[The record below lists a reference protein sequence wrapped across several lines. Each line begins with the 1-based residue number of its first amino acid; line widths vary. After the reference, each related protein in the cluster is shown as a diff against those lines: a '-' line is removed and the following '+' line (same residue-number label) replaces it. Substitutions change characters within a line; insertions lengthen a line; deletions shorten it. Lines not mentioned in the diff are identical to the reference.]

1 MVGLWYYIYRMKFFD
16 EQTAIDLE
24 FDQIRSWLSEYC
36 KTESASSS
44 LSRLQPYRSS
54 KEVVRRLDLVHE
66 LQLIRNQ
73 GITFPRMEFRELKKE
88 IRLLGIQGSVIE
100 LEGIVN
106 LLDASRFVNALFA
119 FFKEYKDLYP
129 ELKRLLNDAHS
140 TKAIENAISKV
151 LDRRMQVKDDAS
163 PDLLRIRQRMNRC
176 KQQINRNFEKALK
189 AAQQNGFIDDLKENI
204 IGNRRV
210 LTIVSNHKRQVEGNV
225 LGSSKTGSLTYIEPQ
240 SNIQLNGEYDQLLD
254 DERLEIRKIFAELTN
269 FFRDYYELIQAYQKI
284 VVAFDEVNARE
295 RLAKKLNGVKP
306 MINLKDQHCEYKDA
320 YHPILLFQNQSE
332 GLTTIPQTF
341 YLKSDSRLLVI
352 SGPNAGGKSITLKT
366 VGLIQLMFQSGL
378 LVPLSSRSKLG
389 FFDYILSDIGDNQSI
404 ANQLSTYS
412 HRLQRMRFFLDKLGS
427 KTLLLLDEFGT
438 GSDPE
443 LGGALAEVFFEEIYE
458 KQCFGVITTHYSNI
472 KLRAAQLPEAMNANM
487 LFNRKTLKPE
497 YQLEVGQPGS
507 SFTFEVAQMNGI
519 PHKML
524 KAAKQ
529 KVDSQKIQMDQLIS
543 DLQKDRSI
551 LKKLKDENYQ
561 AKLAMEESREEYEE
575 KSSHFEQ
582 RLSKQQQLIEK
593 NNKYLNHGKKMAQ
606 FIEGFPTSSKKK
618 QTDFINEVKRYL
630 AIEKSKIEVS
640 IKKAAEAAKKK
651 RLEAE
656 KRNQKNKPKKNRI
669 AKQKIT
675 EKPLAIGVRAKLKN
689 SKQVGEV
696 VKIEGEEITLVFGQ
710 MKAKVKRNQLRVV

>member
-1 MVGLWYYIYRMKFFD
+1 MKFFD

-24 FDQIRSWLSEYC
+24 FDQIRGWLSGFC
-36 KTESASSS
+36 KTESASSR
-44 LSRLQPYRSS
+44 LGKLQPYRSS
-54 KEVVRRLDLVHE
+54 KEVIRRLDLVHE

-73 GITFPRMEFRELKKE
+73 GLTFPRMEFNELKKE
-88 IRLLGIQGSVIE
+88 IRMLGIQGSVIE

-119 FFKEYKDLYP
+119 FFKAYP
-129 ELKRLLNDAHS
+129 DQFSTLSNLLQDAYS
-140 TKAIENAISKV
+140 TKAIEKEISKI

-189 AAQQNGFIDDLKENI
+189 AAKQNGYIDDLKENI

-240 SNIQLNGEYDQLLD
+240 NNIGLNSEYDQLLEY
-254 DERLEIRKIFAELTN
+254 ERIEVRRIFAELTN
-269 FFRDYYELIQAYQKI
+269 FFRDYYELIEAYQNI
-284 VVAFDEVNARE
+284 MVAFDEVNARE

-306 MINLKDQHCEYKDA
+306 QINLQDQDCEYKDA
-320 YHPILLFQNQSE
+320 FHPLLYVQNQTE
-332 GLTTIPQTF
+332 GLPTISQSF
-341 YLKSDSRLLVI
+341 QLKSDSRLLVI

-366 VGLIQLMFQSGL
+366 VGLIQLMFQSAL
-378 LVPLSSRSKLG
+378 LVPLSTKSKLG

-412 HRLQRMRFFLDKLGS
+412 HRLQRMQFFLDKLS
-427 KTLLLLDEFGT
+427 NKTLLLLDEFGT

-458 KQCFGVITTHYSNI
+458 RQCFGVITTHYSNI
-472 KLRAAQLPEAMNANM
+472 KLRAAQLPEAINANM

-519 PHKML
+519 PQKML

-529 KVDSQKIQMDQLIS
+529 KVDRQKIQMDQLIS

-551 LKKLKDENYQ
+551 LKKLKDDNYQ
-561 AKLAMEESREEYEE
+561 SKLAMEASKEEYEE
-575 KSSHFEQ
+575 KSEHFEQ
-582 RLSKQQQLIEK
+582 RLSKQQKLIEK
-593 NNKYLNHGKKMAQ
+593 NNKYLNHGKKMAH
-606 FIEGFPTSSKKK
+606 FIEEFPSASKKK
-618 QTDFINEVKRYL
+618 QNEFLNEVKRYL
-630 AIEKSKIEVS
+630 AIEKSKIEAR

-656 KRNQKNKPKKNRI
+656 KRNQARKPNKTKKAKPKQI
-669 AKQKIT
+669 
-675 EKPLAIGVRAKLKN
+675 EKPLELGVRAKLLN
-689 SKQVGEV
+689 SRQIGEV
-696 VKIEGEEITLVFGQ
+696 VKIEGEEVTMVFGQ
-710 MKAKVKRNQLRVV
+710 MKAKVKRNQLKVV

>member
-1 MVGLWYYIYRMKFFD
+1 MKFFD

-24 FDQIRSWLSEYC
+24 FDQIRSWLVGYC
-36 KTESASSS
+36 KTETASSR
-44 LSRLQPYRSS
+44 LLKLQPYRSS

-66 LQLIRNQ
+66 LQLIRHQ
-73 GITFPRMEFRELKKE
+73 GLTFPRMEFRELKKE

-119 FFKEYKDLYP
+119 FFKEHTDQYP
-129 ELKRLLNDAHS
+129 QLKSLLKDAHP
-140 TKAIENAISKV
+140 TKAIEKEITKI

-163 PDLLRIRQRMNRC
+163 DDLMKIRQRMSRC

-189 AAQQNGFIDDLKENI
+189 SAQQNGYIDDLKENI

-210 LTIVSNHKRQVEGNV
+210 LTIVSNHKRQVDGNV

-240 SNIQLNGEYDQLLD
+240 ANIALNSEYDQLLD
-254 DERLEIRKIFAELTN
+254 DERIEIRRIFAQLTN
-269 FFRDYYELIQAYQKI
+269 FFRDYYELIQAYQSII
-284 VVAFDEVNARE
+284 VSFDEVNARE

-306 MINLKDQHCEYKDA
+306 QVNLQDQNCDYKEA
-320 YHPILLFQNQSE
+320 YHPILWVQNQAE
-332 GLTTIPQTF
+332 NLPTIPQSF
-341 YLKSDSRLLVI
+341 HLRSDSRLMVI

-378 LVPLSSRSKLG
+378 LVPLSTRSKLG

-458 KQCFGVITTHYSNI
+458 KKCFGVITTHYSNI
-472 KLRAAQLPEAMNANM
+472 KLRAAQMPEAINANM

-519 PHKML
+519 PQKML

-551 LKKLKDENYQ
+551 LKKLKDDNYQ
-561 AKLAMEESREEYEE
+561 ATLAMEASREEYEE
-575 KSSHFEQ
+575 KSEHFEQ

-593 NNKYLNHGKKMAQ
+593 NNKYLNHGRKMAQ
-606 FIEGFPTSSKKK
+606 FIEEFPISSKKK
-618 QTDFINEVKRYL
+618 QTEFLNEVKRYL
-630 AIEKSKIEVS
+630 AIEKSKIEAR

-651 RLEAE
+651 RLEAQ
-656 KRNQKNKPKKNRI
+656 KRNEKKKPKKNRV

-675 EKPLAIGVRAKLKN
+675 EKPLEVGVRAKLRN
-689 SKQVGEV
+689 SSQIGEV
-696 VKIEGEEITLVFGQ
+696 VKIEGEEVTLVFGQ
-710 MKAKVKRNQLRVV
+710 MKAKVKKAQLKVI

>member
-1 MVGLWYYIYRMKFFD
+1 MKFFD

-24 FDQIRSWLSEYC
+24 FDQIRGWLSGFC
-36 KTESASSS
+36 KTESASSR
-44 LSRLQPYRSS
+44 LGKLQPYRSS
-54 KEVVRRLDLVHE
+54 KEVIRRLDLVHE

-73 GITFPRMEFRELKKE
+73 GLTFPRMEFNELKKE
-88 IRLLGIQGSVIE
+88 IRMLGIQGSVIE

-119 FFKEYKDLYP
+119 FFKAYP
-129 ELKRLLNDAHS
+129 DQFSALSKLLQDAYP
-140 TKAIENAISKV
+140 TKAIEKEISKI

-189 AAQQNGFIDDLKENI
+189 AAKQNGYIDDLKENI

-240 SNIQLNGEYDQLLD
+240 NNIGLNSEYDQLLEY
-254 DERLEIRKIFAELTN
+254 ERIEVRRIFAELTN
-269 FFRDYYELIQAYQKI
+269 FFRDYYELIEAYQNI
-284 VVAFDEVNARE
+284 MVAFDEVNARE

-306 MINLKDQHCEYKDA
+306 QINLQDQDCEYKDA
-320 YHPILLFQNQSE
+320 FHPLLYVQNQTE
-332 GLTTIPQTF
+332 GLPTISQSF
-341 YLKSDSRLLVI
+341 QLKSDSRLLVI

-366 VGLIQLMFQSGL
+366 VGLIQLMFQSAL
-378 LVPLSSRSKLG
+378 LVPLSTKSKLG

-412 HRLQRMRFFLDKLGS
+412 HRLQRMQFFLDKLS
-427 KTLLLLDEFGT
+427 NKTLLLLDEFGT

-458 KQCFGVITTHYSNI
+458 RQCFGVITTHYSNI
-472 KLRAAQLPEAMNANM
+472 KLRAAQLPEAINANM

-497 YQLEVGQPGS
+497 YHLEVGQPGS

-519 PHKML
+519 PQKML

-529 KVDSQKIQMDQLIS
+529 KVDRQKIQMDQLIS

-551 LKKLKDENYQ
+551 LKKLKDDNYQ
-561 AKLAMEESREEYEE
+561 SKLAMEASKEEYEE
-575 KSSHFEQ
+575 KSEHFEQ
-582 RLSKQQQLIEK
+582 RLSKQQKLIEK
-593 NNKYLNHGKKMAQ
+593 NNKYLNHGKKMAH
-606 FIEGFPTSSKKK
+606 FIEEFPSASKKK
-618 QTDFINEVKRYL
+618 QNEFLNEVKRYL
-630 AIEKSKIEVS
+630 AIEKSKIEAR

-656 KRNQKNKPKKNRI
+656 KRNQARKPNKTKKAKPKQI
-669 AKQKIT
+669 
-675 EKPLAIGVRAKLKN
+675 EKPLELGVRAKLLN
-689 SKQVGEV
+689 SRQIGEV
-696 VKIEGEEITLVFGQ
+696 VKIEGEEVTMVFGQ
-710 MKAKVKRNQLRVV
+710 MKAKVKRNQLKVV

>member
-1 MVGLWYYIYRMKFFD
+1 MKFFD

-24 FDQIRSWLSEYC
+24 FDQIRGWLSGFC
-36 KTESASSS
+36 KTESASSR
-44 LSRLQPYRSS
+44 LGKLQPYRSS
-54 KEVVRRLDLVHE
+54 KEVIRRLDLVHE

-73 GITFPRMEFRELKKE
+73 GLTFPRMEFKELKKE

-119 FFKEYKDLYP
+119 FFKAYP
-129 ELKRLLNDAHS
+129 DQFSALSKLLQDAYP
-140 TKAIENAISKV
+140 TKAIEKEISKI

-189 AAQQNGFIDDLKENI
+189 AAKQNGYIDDLKENI

-240 SNIQLNGEYDQLLD
+240 NNIGLNSEYDQLLEY
-254 DERLEIRKIFAELTN
+254 ERIEVRRIFAELTN
-269 FFRDYYELIQAYQKI
+269 FFRDYYELIEAYQNI
-284 VVAFDEVNARE
+284 MVAFDEVNARE

-306 MINLKDQHCEYKDA
+306 QINLQDQDCEYKDA
-320 YHPILLFQNQSE
+320 FHPLLYVQNQTE
-332 GLTTIPQTF
+332 GLPTISQSF
-341 YLKSDSRLLVI
+341 QLKSDSRLLVI

-366 VGLIQLMFQSGL
+366 VGLIQLMFQSAL
-378 LVPLSSRSKLG
+378 LVPLSTKSKLG

-412 HRLQRMRFFLDKLGS
+412 HRLQRMQFFLDKLS
-427 KTLLLLDEFGT
+427 NKTLLLLDEFGT

-458 KQCFGVITTHYSNI
+458 RQCFGVITTHYSNI
-472 KLRAAQLPEAMNANM
+472 KLRAAQLPEAINANM

-519 PHKML
+519 PQKML

-529 KVDSQKIQMDQLIS
+529 KVDRQKIQMDQLIS

-551 LKKLKDENYQ
+551 LKKLKDDNYQ
-561 AKLAMEESREEYEE
+561 SKLAMEASKEEYEE
-575 KSSHFEQ
+575 KSEHFEQ
-582 RLSKQQQLIEK
+582 RLSKQQKLIEK
-593 NNKYLNHGKKMAQ
+593 NNKYLNHGKKMAH
-606 FIEGFPTSSKKK
+606 FIEEFPSASKKK
-618 QTDFINEVKRYL
+618 QNEFLNEVKRYL
-630 AIEKSKIEVS
+630 AIEKSKIEAR

-656 KRNQKNKPKKNRI
+656 KRNQARKPNKTKKAKPKQI
-669 AKQKIT
+669 
-675 EKPLAIGVRAKLKN
+675 EKPLELGVRAKLLN
-689 SKQVGEV
+689 SRQIGEV
-696 VKIEGEEITLVFGQ
+696 VKIEGEEVTMVFGQ
-710 MKAKVKRNQLRVV
+710 MKAKVKRNQLKVV

>member
-1 MVGLWYYIYRMKFFD
+1 MKFFD

-24 FDQIRSWLSEYC
+24 FDQIRGWLSGFC
-36 KTESASSS
+36 KTESASSR
-44 LSRLQPYRSS
+44 LGKLQPYRSS
-54 KEVVRRLDLVHE
+54 KEVIRRLDLVHE

-73 GITFPRMEFRELKKE
+73 GLTFPRMEFNELKKE
-88 IRLLGIQGSVIE
+88 IRMLGIQGSVIE

-119 FFKEYKDLYP
+119 FFKAYP
-129 ELKRLLNDAHS
+129 DQFSALSKLLQDAYP
-140 TKAIENAISKV
+140 TKAIEKEISKI

-189 AAQQNGFIDDLKENI
+189 AAKQNGYIDDLKENI

-240 SNIQLNGEYDQLLD
+240 NNIGLNSEYDQLLEY
-254 DERLEIRKIFAELTN
+254 ERIEVRRIFAELTN
-269 FFRDYYELIQAYQKI
+269 FFRDYYELIEAYQNI
-284 VVAFDEVNARE
+284 MVAFDEVNARE

-306 MINLKDQHCEYKDA
+306 QINLQDQDCEYKDA
-320 YHPILLFQNQSE
+320 FHPLLYVQNQTE
-332 GLTTIPQTF
+332 GLPTISQSF
-341 YLKSDSRLLVI
+341 QLKSDSRLLVI

-366 VGLIQLMFQSGL
+366 VGLIQLMFQSAL
-378 LVPLSSRSKLG
+378 LVPLSTKSKLG

-412 HRLQRMRFFLDKLGS
+412 HRLQRMQFFLDKLS
-427 KTLLLLDEFGT
+427 NKTLLLLDEFGT

-458 KQCFGVITTHYSNI
+458 RQCFGVITTHYSNI
-472 KLRAAQLPEAMNANM
+472 KLRAAQLPEAINANM

-519 PHKML
+519 PQKML

-529 KVDSQKIQMDQLIS
+529 KVDRQKIQMDQLIS

-551 LKKLKDENYQ
+551 LKKLKDDNYQ
-561 AKLAMEESREEYEE
+561 SKLAMEASKEEYEE
-575 KSSHFEQ
+575 KSEHFEQ
-582 RLSKQQQLIEK
+582 RLSKQQKLIEK
-593 NNKYLNHGKKMAQ
+593 NNKYLNHGKKMAH
-606 FIEGFPTSSKKK
+606 FIEEFPSASKKK
-618 QTDFINEVKRYL
+618 QNEFLNEVKRYL
-630 AIEKSKIEVS
+630 AIEKSKIEAR

-656 KRNQKNKPKKNRI
+656 KRNQARKPNKTKKAKPKQI
-669 AKQKIT
+669 
-675 EKPLAIGVRAKLKN
+675 EKPLELGVRAKLLN
-689 SKQVGEV
+689 SRQIGEV
-696 VKIEGEEITLVFGQ
+696 VKIEGEEVTMVFGQ
-710 MKAKVKRNQLRVV
+710 MKAKVKRNQLKVV

>member
-1 MVGLWYYIYRMKFFD
+1 MKFFD
-16 EQTAIDLE
+16 EQTALDLE
-24 FDQIRSWLSEYC
+24 FDQIRSWLSGYC
-36 KTESASSS
+36 KTETAASR
-44 LSRLQPYRSS
+44 LAKLQPYRSS
-54 KEVVRRLDLVHE
+54 REVVRRLDLVHE
-66 LQLIRNQ
+66 LQLVRNQ
-73 GITFPRMEFRELKKE
+73 GLTFPRMEFRELNKE

-100 LEGIVN
+100 LEGIIN

-119 FFKEYKDLYP
+119 FFKEYPDQFR
-129 ELKRLLNDAHS
+129 ELSKLLQNAHP
-140 TKAIENAISKV
+140 TKAIEKEINKI
-151 LDRRMQVKDDAS
+151 LDHRMQVKDDAS

-189 AAQQNGFIDDLKENI
+189 SAKQNGYIDDLKENI

-240 SNIQLNGEYDQLLD
+240 NNIGLNSEYDQLLD
-254 DERLEIRKIFAELTN
+254 DERIEIRRIFAELTN
-269 FFRDYYELIQAYQKI
+269 FFRDYYELIEAYQKI
-284 VVAFDEVNARE
+284 LVAFDEVNARE
-295 RLAKKLNGVKP
+295 RLANKLNGVKP
-306 MINLKDQHCEYKDA
+306 QINLQDQDCEYKDA
-320 YHPILLFQNQSE
+320 YHPILWVQNQTE
-332 GLTTIPQTF
+332 NLPTIPQSF
-341 YLKSDSRLLVI
+341 YLRMEARLLVI

-366 VGLIQLMFQSGL
+366 VGLTQLMFQSGL
-378 LVPLSSRSKLG
+378 LVPLSTKSKLG

-472 KLRAAQLPEAMNANM
+472 KLRAAQLSEAMNANM

-519 PHKML
+519 PKQML
-524 KAAKQ
+524 SAAKQ

-551 LKKLKDENYQ
+551 LKKLKNDNYQ
-561 AKLAMEESREEYEE
+561 AKLDMEASREEYEE
-575 KSSHFEQ
+575 KSEHFEQ
-582 RLSKQQQLIEK
+582 RLSKQQKLIEK

-606 FIEGFPTSSKKK
+606 FIEEFPSASKKK
-618 QTDFINEVKRYL
+618 QNEFLNEVKRYL
-630 AIEKSKIEVS
+630 AIEKSKIEAR
-640 IKKAAEAAKKK
+640 IKKAAEVAKKK

-656 KRNQKNKPKKNRI
+656 KRNQASKPKK
-669 AKQKIT
+669 AKKAKSKAI
-675 EKPLAIGVRAKLKN
+675 EKPLEVGVRAKLQN
-689 SKQVGEV
+689 SRQIGEV
-696 VKIEGEEITLVFGQ
+696 VKIEGEEVTVVFGQ
-710 MKAKVKRNQLRVV
+710 MKAKVKKSQLKVV

>member
-1 MVGLWYYIYRMKFFD
+1 MKFFD

-24 FDQIRSWLSEYC
+24 FDQIRGWLSGFC
-36 KTESASSS
+36 KTESASSR
-44 LSRLQPYRSS
+44 LGKLQPYRSS
-54 KEVVRRLDLVHE
+54 KEVIRRLDLVHE

-73 GITFPRMEFRELKKE
+73 GLTFPRMEFNELKKE
-88 IRLLGIQGSVIE
+88 IRMLGIQGSVIE

-119 FFKEYKDLYP
+119 FFKAYP
-129 ELKRLLNDAHS
+129 DQFSALSKLLQDAYP
-140 TKAIENAISKV
+140 TKAIEKEISKI

-189 AAQQNGFIDDLKENI
+189 AAKQNGYIDDLKENI

-240 SNIQLNGEYDQLLD
+240 NNIGLNSEYDQLLE
-254 DERLEIRKIFAELTN
+254 DERIEVRRIFAELTN
-269 FFRDYYELIQAYQKI
+269 FFRDYYELIEAYQNI
-284 VVAFDEVNARE
+284 MVAFDEVNARE

-306 MINLKDQHCEYKDA
+306 QINLQDQDCEYKDA
-320 YHPILLFQNQSE
+320 FHPLLYVQNQTE
-332 GLTTIPQTF
+332 GLPTISQSF
-341 YLKSDSRLLVI
+341 QLKSDSRLLVI

-366 VGLIQLMFQSGL
+366 VGLIQLMFQSAL
-378 LVPLSSRSKLG
+378 LVPLSTKSKLG

-412 HRLQRMRFFLDKLGS
+412 HRLQRMQFFLDKLS
-427 KTLLLLDEFGT
+427 NKTLLLLDEFGT

-458 KQCFGVITTHYSNI
+458 RQCFGVITTHYSNI
-472 KLRAAQLPEAMNANM
+472 KLRAAQLPEAINANM

-519 PHKML
+519 PQKML

-529 KVDSQKIQMDQLIS
+529 KVDRQKIQMDQLIS

-551 LKKLKDENYQ
+551 LKKLKDDNYQ
-561 AKLAMEESREEYEE
+561 SKLAMEASKEEYEE
-575 KSSHFEQ
+575 KSEHFEQ
-582 RLSKQQQLIEK
+582 RLSKQQKLIEK
-593 NNKYLNHGKKMAQ
+593 NNKYLNHGKKMAH
-606 FIEGFPTSSKKK
+606 FIEEFPSASKKK
-618 QTDFINEVKRYL
+618 QNEFLNEVKRYL
-630 AIEKSKIEVS
+630 AIEKSKIEAR

-656 KRNQKNKPKKNRI
+656 KRNQARKPNKTKKAKPKQI
-669 AKQKIT
+669 
-675 EKPLAIGVRAKLKN
+675 EKPLELGVRAKLLN
-689 SKQVGEV
+689 SRQIGEV
-696 VKIEGEEITLVFGQ
+696 VKIEGEEVTMVFGQ
-710 MKAKVKRNQLRVV
+710 MKAKVKRNQLKVV

>member
-1 MVGLWYYIYRMKFFD
+1 MKFFD

-24 FDQIRSWLSEYC
+24 FDQIRGWLSGFC
-36 KTESASSS
+36 KTESASSR
-44 LSRLQPYRSS
+44 LGKLQPYRSS
-54 KEVVRRLDLVHE
+54 KEVIRRLDLVHE

-73 GITFPRMEFRELKKE
+73 GLTFPRMEFNELKKE
-88 IRLLGIQGSVIE
+88 IRMLGIQGSVIE

-119 FFKEYKDLYP
+119 FFKAYP
-129 ELKRLLNDAHS
+129 DQFSTLSNLLQDAYS
-140 TKAIENAISKV
+140 TKAIEKEISKI

-189 AAQQNGFIDDLKENI
+189 AAKQNGYIDDLKENI

-240 SNIQLNGEYDQLLD
+240 NNIGLNSEYDQLLE
-254 DERLEIRKIFAELTN
+254 DERIEVRRIFAELTN
-269 FFRDYYELIQAYQKI
+269 FFRDYYELIEAYQNI
-284 VVAFDEVNARE
+284 MVAFDEVNARE

-306 MINLKDQHCEYKDA
+306 QINLQDQDCEYKDA
-320 YHPILLFQNQSE
+320 FHPLLYVQNQTE
-332 GLTTIPQTF
+332 GLPTISQSF
-341 YLKSDSRLLVI
+341 QLKSDSRLLVI

-366 VGLIQLMFQSGL
+366 VGLIQLMFQSAL
-378 LVPLSSRSKLG
+378 LVPLSTKSKLG

-412 HRLQRMRFFLDKLGS
+412 HRLQRMQFFLDKLS
-427 KTLLLLDEFGT
+427 NKTLLLLDEFGT

-458 KQCFGVITTHYSNI
+458 RQCFGVITTHYSNI
-472 KLRAAQLPEAMNANM
+472 KLRAAQLPEAINANM

-497 YQLEVGQPGS
+497 YHLEVGQPGS

-519 PHKML
+519 PQKML

-529 KVDSQKIQMDQLIS
+529 KVDRQKIQMDQLIS

-551 LKKLKDENYQ
+551 LKKLKDDNYQ
-561 AKLAMEESREEYEE
+561 SKLAMEASKEEYEE
-575 KSSHFEQ
+575 KSEHFEQ
-582 RLSKQQQLIEK
+582 RLSKQQKLIEK
-593 NNKYLNHGKKMAQ
+593 NNKYLNHGKKMAH
-606 FIEGFPTSSKKK
+606 FIEEFPSASKKK
-618 QTDFINEVKRYL
+618 QNEFLNEVKRYL
-630 AIEKSKIEVS
+630 AIEKSKIEAR

-656 KRNQKNKPKKNRI
+656 KRNQARKPNKTKKAKPKQI
-669 AKQKIT
+669 
-675 EKPLAIGVRAKLKN
+675 EKPLELGVRAKLLN
-689 SKQVGEV
+689 SRQIGEV
-696 VKIEGEEITLVFGQ
+696 VKIEGEEVTMVFGQ
-710 MKAKVKRNQLRVV
+710 MKAKVKRNQLKVV

>member
-1 MVGLWYYIYRMKFFD
+1 MKFFD

-24 FDQIRSWLSEYC
+24 FDQIRGWLSGFC
-36 KTESASSS
+36 KTESASSR
-44 LSRLQPYRSS
+44 LGKLQPYRSS
-54 KEVVRRLDLVHE
+54 KEVIRRLDLVHE

-73 GITFPRMEFRELKKE
+73 GLTFPRMEFNELKKE
-88 IRLLGIQGSVIE
+88 IRMLGIQGSVIE

-119 FFKEYKDLYP
+119 FFKAYP
-129 ELKRLLNDAHS
+129 DQFSTLSNLLQDAYS
-140 TKAIENAISKV
+140 TKAIEKEISKI

-189 AAQQNGFIDDLKENI
+189 AAKQNGYIDDLKENI

-240 SNIQLNGEYDQLLD
+240 NNIGLNSEYDQLLE
-254 DERLEIRKIFAELTN
+254 DERIEVRRIFAELTN
-269 FFRDYYELIQAYQKI
+269 FFRDYYELIEAYQNI
-284 VVAFDEVNARE
+284 MVAFDEVNARE

-306 MINLKDQHCEYKDA
+306 QINLQDQDCEYKDA
-320 YHPILLFQNQSE
+320 FHPLLYVQNQTE
-332 GLTTIPQTF
+332 GLPTISQSF
-341 YLKSDSRLLVI
+341 QLKSDSRLLVI

-366 VGLIQLMFQSGL
+366 VGLIQLMFQSAL
-378 LVPLSSRSKLG
+378 LVPLSTKSKLG

-412 HRLQRMRFFLDKLGS
+412 HRLQRMQFFLDKLS
-427 KTLLLLDEFGT
+427 NKTLLLLDEFGT

-458 KQCFGVITTHYSNI
+458 RQCFGVITTHYSNI
-472 KLRAAQLPEAMNANM
+472 KLRAAQLPEAINANM

-519 PHKML
+519 PQKML

-529 KVDSQKIQMDQLIS
+529 KVDRQKIQMDQLIS

-551 LKKLKDENYQ
+551 LKKLKDDNYQ
-561 AKLAMEESREEYEE
+561 SKLAMEASKEEYEE
-575 KSSHFEQ
+575 KSEHFEQ
-582 RLSKQQQLIEK
+582 RLSKQQKLIEK
-593 NNKYLNHGKKMAQ
+593 NNKYLNHGKKMAH
-606 FIEGFPTSSKKK
+606 FIEEFPSASKKK
-618 QTDFINEVKRYL
+618 QNEFLNEVKRYL
-630 AIEKSKIEVS
+630 AIEKSKIEAR

-656 KRNQKNKPKKNRI
+656 KRNQARKPNKTKKAKPKQI
-669 AKQKIT
+669 
-675 EKPLAIGVRAKLKN
+675 EKPLELGVRAKLLN
-689 SKQVGEV
+689 SRQIGEV
-696 VKIEGEEITLVFGQ
+696 VKIEGEEVTMVFGQ
-710 MKAKVKRNQLRVV
+710 MKAKVKRNQLKVV

>member
-1 MVGLWYYIYRMKFFD
+1 MKFFD
-16 EQTAIDLE
+16 EQTAVDLE
-24 FDQIRSWLSEYC
+24 FDQIRNWLSGSC
-36 KTESASSS
+36 KTETASSR
-44 LSRLQPYRSS
+44 LSKLQPYRSS
-54 KEVVRRLDLVHE
+54 QEIVRRLDLVHE

-73 GITFPRMEFRELKKE
+73 GLLFPRMEFRELNKE

-100 LEGIVN
+100 LEGIIN
-106 LLDASRFVNALFA
+106 LLDASRFVNALYA
-119 FFKEYKDLYP
+119 FFKEYPDQFSELTKLLQDAYP
-129 ELKRLLNDAHS
+129 
-140 TKAIENAISKV
+140 TKAIEKEISKI

-163 PDLLRIRQRMNRC
+163 PDLLRIRQRLSRC

-189 AAQQNGFIDDLKENI
+189 AAKQNGYIDDLKENI

-210 LTIVSNHKRQVEGNV
+210 LTIVSSHKKQVEGNV

-240 SNIQLNGEYDQLLD
+240 NNIVLNSEYDQLLE
-254 DERLEIRKIFAELTN
+254 DERIEIRKIFAELTN
-269 FFRDYYELIQAYQKI
+269 FFRNYYELIEAYQKI
-284 VVAFDEVNARE
+284 IVNFDEVNARE
-295 RLAKKLNGVKP
+295 RLANKLNGVKP
-306 MINLKDQHCEYKDA
+306 QINLDDQDCEYKDA
-320 YHPILLFQNQSE
+320 YHPILWVQNHSE
-332 GLTTIPQTF
+332 KLPIIPQSF
-341 YLKSDSRLLVI
+341 YLKSNGRLLVI

-378 LVPLSSRSKLG
+378 LVPLSTKSKLG

-412 HRLQRMRFFLDKLGS
+412 HRLQRMHFFLDKLGS

-458 KQCFGVITTHYSNI
+458 KLCFGVITTHYSNI

-519 PHKML
+519 PPRML

-529 KVDSQKIQMDQLIS
+529 KVDRQKIQMDQLIS

-551 LKKLKDENYQ
+551 LKQLKNDNYQ
-561 AKLAMEESREEYEE
+561 AKLAMEESRDEYEE
-575 KSSHFEQ
+575 KSHHFQE

-606 FIEGFPTSSKKK
+606 FIEEFPSNSKKK
-618 QTDFINEVKRYL
+618 QTAFLEEVKRYL
-630 AIEKSKIEVS
+630 AIEKSKIEAR

-656 KRNQKNKPKKNRI
+656 KRNQARKPRKART
-669 AKQKIT
+669 AKQESK
-675 EKPLAIGVRAKLKN
+675 EKPLEIGVRAKLKN
-689 SKQVGEV
+689 SRQIGEV
-696 VKIEGEEITLVFGQ
+696 VKIEGEEVTLVFGQ
-710 MKAKVKRNQLRVV
+710 MKAKVKKSQLKVI

>member
-1 MVGLWYYIYRMKFFD
+1 MKFFD

-24 FDQIRSWLSEYC
+24 FDQIRGWLSGFC
-36 KTESASSS
+36 KTESASSR
-44 LSRLQPYRSS
+44 LGKLQPYRSS
-54 KEVVRRLDLVHE
+54 KEVIRRLDLVHE

-73 GITFPRMEFRELKKE
+73 GLTFPRMEFKELKKE

-119 FFKEYKDLYP
+119 FFKAYP
-129 ELKRLLNDAHS
+129 DQFSALSNLLQDAYS
-140 TKAIENAISKV
+140 TKAIEKEISKI

-189 AAQQNGFIDDLKENI
+189 AAKQNGYIDDLKENI

-240 SNIQLNGEYDQLLD
+240 NNIGLNSEYDQLLE
-254 DERLEIRKIFAELTN
+254 DERIEVRRIFAELTN
-269 FFRDYYELIQAYQKI
+269 FFRDYYELIEAYQNI
-284 VVAFDEVNARE
+284 MVAFDEVNARE

-306 MINLKDQHCEYKDA
+306 QINLQDQDCEYKDA
-320 YHPILLFQNQSE
+320 FHPLLYVQNQTE
-332 GLTTIPQTF
+332 GLPTISQSF
-341 YLKSDSRLLVI
+341 QLKSDSRLLVI

-366 VGLIQLMFQSGL
+366 VGLIQLMFQSAL
-378 LVPLSSRSKLG
+378 LVPLSTKSKLG

-412 HRLQRMRFFLDKLGS
+412 HRLQRMQFFLDKLS
-427 KTLLLLDEFGT
+427 NKTLLLLDEFGT

-458 KQCFGVITTHYSNI
+458 RQCFGVITTHYSNI
-472 KLRAAQLPEAMNANM
+472 KLRAAQLPEAINANM

-519 PHKML
+519 PQKML

-529 KVDSQKIQMDQLIS
+529 KVDRQKIQMDQLIS

-551 LKKLKDENYQ
+551 LKKLKDDNYQ
-561 AKLAMEESREEYEE
+561 SKLAMEASKEEYEE
-575 KSSHFEQ
+575 KSEHFEQ
-582 RLSKQQQLIEK
+582 RLSKQQKLIEK
-593 NNKYLNHGKKMAQ
+593 NNKYLNHGKKMAH
-606 FIEGFPTSSKKK
+606 FIEEFPSASKKK
-618 QTDFINEVKRYL
+618 QNEFLNEVKRYL
-630 AIEKSKIEVS
+630 AIEKSKIEAR

-656 KRNQKNKPKKNRI
+656 KRNQARKPNKTKKAKPKQI
-669 AKQKIT
+669 
-675 EKPLAIGVRAKLKN
+675 EKPLELGVRAKLLN
-689 SKQVGEV
+689 SRQIGEV
-696 VKIEGEEITLVFGQ
+696 VKIEGEEVTMVFGQ
-710 MKAKVKRNQLRVV
+710 MKAKVKRNQLKVV

>member
-1 MVGLWYYIYRMKFFD
+1 MKFFD

-24 FDQIRSWLSEYC
+24 FNQIREWLSGYC
-36 KTESASSS
+36 KTDSAASR
-44 LSRLQPYRSS
+44 LSKLQPYRGI
-54 KEVVRRLDLVHE
+54 KEVTRRLDLVHE

-73 GITFPRMEFRELKKE
+73 GLTFPRMEFRELNKE
-88 IRLLGIQGSVIE
+88 IRLLGIHGSVIE

-119 FFKEYKDLYP
+119 FFKEYPNQFSNLELIKKDAYP
-129 ELKRLLNDAHS
+129 S
-140 TKAIENAISKV
+140 KAIEKEVEKI
-151 LDRRMQVKDDAS
+151 LDRRMKVKDSAS
-163 PDLLRIRQRMNRC
+163 SDLLRIRQRMSRC
-176 KQQINRNFEKALK
+176 KHQINQNFEKALRSAK
-189 AAQQNGFIDDLKENI
+189 QSGYIDDLKENI

-240 SNIQLNGEYDQLLD
+240 SNVSLNSEYDQLLEE
-254 DERLEIRKIFAELTN
+254 ERIEIRKIFADLTN
-269 FFRDYYELIQAYQKI
+269 FLRDYYDLIQAYQKI
-284 VVAFDEVNARE
+284 LVAFDEVNARE

-306 MINLKDQHCEYKDA
+306 QINTENQDSEYKEA
-320 YHPILLFQNQSE
+320 YHPILWVQNQLE
-332 GLTTIPQTF
+332 GKSTIPQSF
-341 YLKSDSRLLVI
+341 HLKSDSRLMVI

-366 VGLIQLMFQSGL
+366 VGLIQLMFQSAL

-389 FFDYILSDIGDNQSI
+389 FFDFILSDIGDNQSI

-412 HRLQRMRFFLDKLGS
+412 HRLQRMRFFLDKLGA

-458 KQCFGVITTHYSNI
+458 EKCYGVITTHYSNI
-472 KLRAAQLPEAMNANM
+472 KLRAAQMPEAVNANM

-519 PHKML
+519 PKKML
-524 KAAKQ
+524 SAAKQ

-551 LKKLKDENYQ
+551 LKKLKNDNYQ
-561 AKLAMEESREEYEE
+561 ARLDMEASKTDYEE
-575 KSSHFEQ
+575 KSEHFEF
-582 RLSKQQQLIEK
+582 RLSKQQKLIEK

-606 FIEGFPTSSKKK
+606 FIEEFPSSSKKK
-618 QTDFINEVKRYL
+618 QNEFLNEVKRYL
-630 AIEKSKIEVS
+630 AIEKSKIEAR
-640 IKKAAEAAKKK
+640 IKKAAEEAKKK
-651 RLEAE
+651 RMEAE
-656 KRNQKNKPKKNRI
+656 RKNQKQKKPNKGTKK
-669 AKQKIT
+669 AV
-675 EKPLAIGVRAKLKN
+675 EKPLEIGSRAKLNN
-689 SKQVGEV
+689 SRQVGEV
-696 VKIEGEEITLVFGQ
+696 VNIEGEEVTVVFGQ
-710 MKAKVKRNQLRVV
+710 IKAKVKRSQLKAV